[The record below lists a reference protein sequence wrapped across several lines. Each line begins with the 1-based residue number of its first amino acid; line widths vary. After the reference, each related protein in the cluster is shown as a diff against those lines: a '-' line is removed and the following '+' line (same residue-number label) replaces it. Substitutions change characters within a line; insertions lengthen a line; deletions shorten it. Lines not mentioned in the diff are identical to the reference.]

1 MSRGLVELSPGGWI
15 RFCLFFFSEINQE
28 LTRALHDRLLQGGKK
43 VHVLGVDLDA
53 ELVQRANEKQMLT
66 QRPTDVEFQPL
77 DVVTDPQVGSPF
89 SVVVFLN

>member
-1 MSRGLVELSPGGWI
+1 MFI
-15 RFCLFFFSEINQE
+15 FFSEINQE

-89 SVVVFLN
+89 SVVFFKLNFCFCCSLYSSRSR